1 MSYTIVIPTYFNFD
15 GISILLS
22 NIATFT
28 QKHKPHSILIVN
40 DGCDEQTQ
48 YASEILASE
57 LLPPIHVINIPHSG
71 PLVAMQTGLDAVKTE
86 YAMIL
91 HDDTRLTNHIT
102 IGGHVFTNTVLG
114 QKLRFRIETARNR
127 RGEVVQFFMEDP
139 LSLLYNHI
147 VDTFSIESNV
157 GMVSC
162 FALNAQSPYYIQGGY
177 RALGRNNLPFT
188 PCKQSKFEN
197 LWLYGQFVESER
209 WKPVHSID
217 THIFII
223 KIDAYRQ
230 VGFNPN
236 YNPYLFGFDDFCA
249 RFRQAGYKIFF
260 TTDTVVYHPKT
271 SMNIEGKLS
280 KPTPEQMKQAITQ
293 FMKDWKDSDI
303 WALNAVEHIH
313 TIQEIS
319 PDTIEM

>member
-1 MSYTIVIPTYFNFD
+1 MSYTVVIPTYHNFD
-15 GISILLS
+15 GISVLLS
-22 NIATFT
+22 NIATIT
-28 QKHKPHSILIVN
+28 KKHKPTSIIIVN
-40 DGCDEQTQ
+40 DGQDEQTQ
-48 YASEILASE
+48 YAGEILSSE
-57 LLPPIHVINIPHSG
+57 LLPPIQVMNIPHSG

-86 YAMIL
+86 YAIVI

-102 IGGHVFTNTVLG
+102 IHGHEFIDIVQG
-114 QKLRFRIETARNR
+114 RKIRFRIETGQQN
-127 RGEVVQFFMEDP
+127 GKIVQFFMEDP

-147 VDTFSIESNV
+147 IDPYSQESKV

-162 FALNAQSPYYIQGGY
+162 CALNAQSPYFIQGGY
-177 RALGRNNLPFT
+177 RALGRNNFPFT
-188 PCKQSKFEN
+188 PCKQSKFEK
-197 LWLYGQFVESER
+197 LWLYGQFVGPER

-223 KIDAYRQ
+223 QIEAYRQ

-236 YNPYLFGFDDFCA
+236 YHPYLFGFDDFCA
-249 RFRQAGYKIFF
+249 RFRQTGYKIYF

-280 KPTPEQMKQAITQ
+280 KPTPEQMKHAIGQ
-293 FMKDWKDSDI
+293 FMEDWKNSDMWKI
-303 WALNAVEHIH
+303 DAIEEVN

-319 PDTIEM
+319 PDTMEI